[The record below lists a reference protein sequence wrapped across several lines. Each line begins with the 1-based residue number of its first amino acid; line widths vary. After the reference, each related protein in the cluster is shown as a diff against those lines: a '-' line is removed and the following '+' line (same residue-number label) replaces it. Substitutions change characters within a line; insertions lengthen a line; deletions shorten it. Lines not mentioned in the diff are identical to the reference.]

1 MLDVDLCKQILKLQD
16 PWQVVKIEMD
26 APSNRLDIHLGFQAE
41 KKRGLF
47 RSAGQQQK
55 LDCGCEIP
63 DPIEQT
69 STVRHLNMA
78 DLRTYLHVPTPGTI
92 GCNSPD
98 CSLSKTW
105 ATAGSHFS
113 REMEQYVADAMQYGK
128 SFQAAS
134 QITGVGIHD
143 AREICERIGVVA
155 QDMPTAESQG
165 GANEGDPT
173 VSPIRQQTKKTIRI
187 PPETSNSWWRII
199 NGELALD
206 TNAVGL
212 KMLIQRIRI
221 SIGEQPSDSK
231 KLAGARVLRQYFLK
245 HGRRHIQELRRI
257 AKDVNASSQGTPVGS
272 MAMGSQAVD
281 IIPVEG
287 HPNWLKLI
295 EGDIPLKTRS
305 VGLKM
310 MLERIRISIQQKPA
324 DSTRTAGVKI
334 LRQFFLKHRH
344 AHAAELSQISGL
356 PQQHFERQA
365 QDISNIVVPPEN
377 DPAWLRL
384 IKGEIQLKTDVVG
397 LKMMIERVRI
407 LHQNKPSEA
416 SRLAGTKL
424 LRQYFLKH
432 QRKHRAELAQ
442 MKAA

>member
-1 MLDVDLCKQILKLQD
+1 MLDAELLRQILKLQD
-16 PWQVVKIEMD
+16 PWQVVKIDLD
-26 APSNRLDIHLGFQAE
+26 APSNRLDVHLGFQQE

-47 RSAGQQQK
+47 RSAGQAHK
-55 LDCGCEIP
+55 ANCGCVIP
-63 DPIEQT
+63 THIEQT
-69 STVRHLNMA
+69 TTVRHLNML
-78 DLRTYLHVPTPGTI
+78 DMRTYLHVPTPGTI
-92 GCNSPD
+92 GCKNPD
-98 CSLSKTW
+98 CILSKTW
-105 ATAGSHFS
+105 AAAGSRFS
-113 REMEQYVADAMQYGK
+113 RELEQFVADALQYGK

-134 QITGVGIHD
+134 QIAGVGIQE
-143 AREICERIGVVA
+143 AREICERMGVVA
-155 QDMPTAESQG
+155 QDITTAENARSERDG
-165 GANEGDPT
+165 SPS
-173 VSPIRQQTKKTIRI
+173 VSPIRQTKNSIRI
-187 PPETSNSWWRII
+187 PAEASPSWWRII
-199 NGELALD
+199 SGDLQLESQ
-206 TNAVGL
+206 AVAL

-221 SIGEQPSDSK
+221 SIGDQPTNAK

-245 HGRRHIQELRRI
+245 HGRRHIQELRAI
-257 AKDVNASSQGTPVGS
+257 ASDATNTKSGTPIGAV
-272 MAMGSQAVD
+272 AMGAEAVD

-287 HPNWLKLI
+287 HPNWMKLI
-295 EGDIPLKTRS
+295 NGDIPFKTRS

-310 MLERIRISIQQKPA
+310 MLERIRISIQHNPS
-324 DSTRTAGVKI
+324 DSTRSAGIKI

-344 AHAAELSQISGL
+344 MHAAELSQISGL

-365 QDISNIVVPPEN
+365 QDIANIVVPPEN

-384 IKGEIQLKTDVVG
+384 IEGALQLKTEVVG

-407 LHQNKPSEA
+407 LHQSNPSEA